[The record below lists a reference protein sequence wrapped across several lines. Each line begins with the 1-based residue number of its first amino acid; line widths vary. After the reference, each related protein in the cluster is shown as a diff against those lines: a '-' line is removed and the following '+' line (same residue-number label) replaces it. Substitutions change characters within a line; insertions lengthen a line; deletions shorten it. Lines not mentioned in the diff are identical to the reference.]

1 VIGRAAVRNAFLGS
15 LFAVAGCGMIDGDL
29 PTQEL
34 CRGVAD
40 ADLRAALGIDDKSG
54 LSFTMESGSCL
65 WSAPSD
71 DGRPRAMRASI
82 QRERDLKRALPP
94 RTGVQAF
101 EEALQALE
109 KDYPRTRVLGGLGEA
124 TVMGFGAIGKDRFA
138 GGLVA
143 RKAGDVLNMQ
153 IEGDDPAAFEAAA
166 RSIAERM

>member
-1 VIGRAAVRNAFLGS
+1 MIGRVALLGLALAA
-15 LFAVAGCGMIDGDL
+15 AGCSMVSGEVSPQD
-29 PTQEL
+29 L

-40 ADLRAALGIDDKSG
+40 ADARAALGVTADGEIAFAVDSG
-54 LSFTMESGSCL
+54 GCV

-71 DGRPRAMRASI
+71 DGRPRNMRATI

-94 RTGVQAF
+94 HSGAWAF
-101 EEALQALE
+101 EDALHALE
-109 KDYPRTRVLGGLGEA
+109 KDYPRTRVLGGLGDA
-124 TVMGFGAIGKDRFA
+124 AVMGFGAIGDDRFA

-143 RKAGDVLNMQ
+143 RKNGDVLVLR